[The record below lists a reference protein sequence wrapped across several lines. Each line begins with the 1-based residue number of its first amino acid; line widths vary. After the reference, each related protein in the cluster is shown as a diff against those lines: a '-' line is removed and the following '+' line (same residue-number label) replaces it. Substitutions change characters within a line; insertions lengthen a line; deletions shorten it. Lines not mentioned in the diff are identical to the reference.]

1 MNNPESETTK
11 AQEARGLEPIEEP
24 AEELI
29 EELVEELVKVPAE
42 DPIQEP
48 IEEPVAEPIKIYT
61 VPKPKKVAQ
70 IICPFCEEQRN
81 IKGINRHIV
90 LKHNVPDVSVQDLHD
105 VKEGSKTLEE
115 LVCEKFDDDVAEITN
130 VLDKVLKKDFPTW
143 KDTEPE
149 EKEDPEGPDQEED
162 LGEGLEGP
170 EEEEDPEEGET
181 SKLPAIAFIIAIVG
195 IATIF
200 LRRIDPRFKEI
211 TDELINKLEALGSNK
226 SSFRNFP
233 PPGF

>member
-1 MNNPESETTK
+1 MNNPESETRK
-11 AQEARGLEPIEEP
+11 DQEASGMEP

-29 EELVEELVKVPAE
+29 EELIEELVKVPAE
-42 DPIQEP
+42 EP
-48 IEEPVAEPIKIYT
+48 VEEPVKEPTKAKAAEEPIKIYT

-115 LVCEKFDDDVAEITN
+115 LVREKFDDDVAEITN

-149 EKEDPEGPDQEED
+149 EKEDPEGP
-162 LGEGLEGP
+162 
-170 EEEEDPEEGET
+170 EEEEDLEEGGI
-181 SKLPAIAFIIAIVG
+181 SNVLPFFALIVG
-195 IATIF
+195 IAVIF
-200 LRRIDPRFKEI
+200 LSRDPRFKEI
-211 TDELINKLEALGSNK
+211 ADKLAVKLKALGSKK
-226 SSFRNFP
+226 SSGSKNFPGFRSFP
-233 PPGF
+233 PPGKK